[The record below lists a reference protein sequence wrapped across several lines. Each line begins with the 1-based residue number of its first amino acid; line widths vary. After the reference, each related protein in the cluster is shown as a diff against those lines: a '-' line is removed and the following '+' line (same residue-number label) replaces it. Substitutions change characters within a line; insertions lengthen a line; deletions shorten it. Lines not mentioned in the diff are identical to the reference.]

1 MKLSVIKVTANNLAE
16 IVLDDSTYAITKGRF
31 LSKDEYRMRPVKEV
45 TVEDLLS
52 EETFIVRLSE

>member
-1 MKLSVIKVTANNLAE
+1 MKLSVINVTANNLAE
-16 IVLDDSTYAITKGRF
+16 IVMGDSMYAITKGGL
-31 LSKDEYRMRPVKEV
+31 LSKGEYRMRPVKEV